1 MSKQREPRIW
11 IIKKDKVEVAE
22 NYFECVQIAEG
33 EYVGNDKVKVIEH
46 SAYQRLIEANK
57 KLREG
62 LEMASQEYWNKAC
75 SKDNL
80 TWSEFQDAI
89 FQILSEAGKIEG
101 GS

>member
-1 MSKQREPRIW
+1 MSKP
-11 IIKKDKVEVAE
+11 IIRFIETHEIMKGKKNQYGDQSWPQVYETE
-22 NYFECVQIAEG
+22 LGHTI
-33 EYVGNDKVKVIEH
+33 KVIDYQ
-46 SAYQRLIEANK
+46 SYQRLLDANK